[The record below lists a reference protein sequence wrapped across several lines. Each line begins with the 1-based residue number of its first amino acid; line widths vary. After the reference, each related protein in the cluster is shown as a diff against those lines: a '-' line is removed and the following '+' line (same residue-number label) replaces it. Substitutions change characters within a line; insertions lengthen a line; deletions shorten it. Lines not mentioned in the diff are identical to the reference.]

1 MPELPEAET
10 IARTLAPH
18 LEGRR
23 IVEARFFSTRVH
35 RGPAP
40 QLAGRRIL
48 RVRRH
53 GKQVLFELDQGVLI
67 FRLGMTGALL
77 WRGSPGPYT
86 RALLTVDNGVVCF
99 DDIRQFGSM
108 GWLERA
114 PDELGPDPFEIS
126 GEAFGQRLRRRRS
139 QIKRLLLDQ
148 HFLRGLGN
156 IYTDEVLFR
165 ARIHPKA
172 HASRLSA
179 ERVRRLHRAMAEV
192 LTLAIEEGGSSISDY
207 VDAEGRSGSFQLL
220 HQVYGKQGQPCPVCG
235 GPIRKMLVAQRGTHY
250 CPKCQ
255 RR

>member
-35 RGPAP
+35 RGSPP
-40 QLAGRRIL
+40 QLAGRK
-48 RVRRH
+48 VRRVGRY
-53 GKQVLFELDQGVLI
+53 GKQVLLELDKGVLI

-86 RALLTVDNGVVCF
+86 RALLTLDKGAMCF

-108 GWLERA
+108 CWLERA
-114 PDELGPDPFEIS
+114 PDELGPDPLEIS
-126 GEAFGQRLRRRRS
+126 EEAFGQRLRRRRS

-148 HFLRGLGN
+148 HFLRGIGN
-156 IYTDEVLFR
+156 IYADEMLFR

-172 HASRLSA
+172 RASRLSA
-179 ERVRRLHRAMAEV
+179 ERARRLHRAMVEV
-192 LTLAIEEGGSSISDY
+192 LTLAIEKAGSSISDY

-220 HQVYGKQGQPCPVCG
+220 HQVYGKQGRPCPACG
-235 GPIRKMLVAQRGTHY
+235 APIRKTLVAQRGTHY

-255 RR
+255 RP